1 MAQLDGPAR
10 QARTDVTTRIALLG
24 ILTIVA
30 YGSWHYGFGVLLADI
45 KLDLRSRD
53 RTMAFGFGL
62 ANVLTGAL
70 GAFAGRS
77 LDRHGVHRI
86 FLAGGLAGGGLLAM
100 SSWMHSPWSFAA
112 VFGLAGGF
120 IGATGFYAI
129 TQAVAARTSPG
140 QEAGAITRLTIW
152 GALSSPILIPATE
165 LSRRWWGWRT
175 TLRLDG
181 VLVLAAFVA
190 AIASD
195 RDHMSVAARP
205 STHPLQA
212 VRSALR
218 DPTIRRLAGSA
229 AATAAAVEILLL
241 YQIRIMTAVG
251 VAVAAASG
259 LAGARGLAQL
269 LGRLPLTRT
278 VARFGVRATLVAA
291 RFGLAMGCL
300 VIVVSDNIAL
310 AIVYVI
316 VAGATIGALSPL
328 EGIFAIGELAPD
340 DLGTLMGSLALLS
353 GAAGAAGPILA
364 AVVVDATSRP
374 SNAAILAA
382 VFATVAALVL
392 PTRPRRYE
400 SSHRHASHES

>member
-1 MAQLDGPAR
+1 MAQLDGHAEE
-10 QARTDVTTRIALLG
+10 AATGIATRIALLG

-30 YGSWHYGFGVLLADI
+30 YGSWYYGFGVLLADI
-45 KLDLRSRD
+45 KRDLRSRD
-53 RTMAFGFGL
+53 RTMALGFSL

-86 FLAGGLAGGGLLAM
+86 FLAGGVAGGGLLAL
-100 SSWMHSPWSFAA
+100 SSWMQTPWSFAV
-112 VFGLAGGF
+112 VFGVAGGL

-129 TQAVAARTSPG
+129 TQAIAARTAPG
-140 QEAGAITRLTIW
+140 QEAKAITRLTIW
-152 GALSSPILIPATE
+152 GAFASPILIPATE

-175 TLRLDG
+175 TLRLDAI
-181 VLVLAAFVA
+181 LVLAAFVA

-195 RDHMSVAARP
+195 RDHTSVAARP
-205 STHPLQA
+205 STHPLRA
-212 VRSALR
+212 VRAALH
-218 DPTIRRLAGSA
+218 DPTIRRLVGSA

-251 VAVAAASG
+251 VAATVASG

-278 VARFGVRATLVAA
+278 VTRFGVRATLVAA
-291 RFGLAMGCL
+291 RFGLAIGCL
-300 VIVVSDNIAL
+300 VIVLSDNLTL

-328 EGIFAIGELAPD
+328 EGIFAIGELPPD

-364 AVVVDATSRP
+364 AVVVDATTRT

-382 VFATVAALVL
+382 VFAALAALVL
-392 PTRPRRYE
+392 PTHPGQGEARQQPTG
-400 SSHRHASHES
+400 

>member
-1 MAQLDGPAR
+1 MAQFDG
-10 QARTDVTTRIALLG
+10 QAEVAATRVATRIALLG

-30 YGSWHYGFGVLLADI
+30 YGSWFYGFGVLLADI
-45 KLDLRSRD
+45 KRDLRSRD
-53 RTMAFGFGL
+53 RTMALGFGL

-77 LDRHGVHRI
+77 LDRHGVHRV
-86 FLAGGLAGGGLLAM
+86 FLAGGIAGGGLLAL
-100 SSWMHSPWSFAA
+100 SSWMRTPWSFAA
-112 VFGLAGGF
+112 VFGVAGGL

-129 TQAVAARTSPG
+129 TQAVAARTAPG
-140 QEAGAITRLTIW
+140 QEANAITRLTIW

-165 LSRRWWGWRT
+165 LSRRWCGWRT
-175 TLRLDG
+175 TLRLDAL
-181 VLVLAAFVA
+181 LVLAAFVA
-190 AIASD
+190 AIACD
-195 RDHMSVAARP
+195 RDQMSVAARP
-205 STHPLQA
+205 STHPLDA
-212 VRSALR
+212 IRSALH
-218 DPTIRRLAGSA
+218 DPTIRRLVGSA

-241 YQIRIMTAVG
+241 YQIRIMTALG
-251 VAVAAASG
+251 VTASAAAG

-291 RFGLAMGCL
+291 RFGLAIGCL
-300 VIVVSDNIAL
+300 VIVLSDNMLL

-328 EGIFAIGELAPD
+328 EGIFAIGELPPD
-340 DLGTLMGSLALLS
+340 DLGTLMGSVALLS

-364 AVVVDATSRP
+364 AVVVDATTRT

-382 VFATVAALVL
+382 VFAALAALVL
-392 PTRPRRYE
+392 PTQPRQGEARC
-400 SSHRHASHES
+400 RAPA